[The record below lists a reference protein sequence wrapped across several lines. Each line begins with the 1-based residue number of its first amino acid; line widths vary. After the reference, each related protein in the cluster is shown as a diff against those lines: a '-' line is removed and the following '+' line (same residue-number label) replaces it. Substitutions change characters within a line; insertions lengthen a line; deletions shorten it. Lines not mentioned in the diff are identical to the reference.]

1 MCGASFSASAS
12 SNSFRV
18 SSTLP
23 RTYSLIWPL
32 DYFLRGTLFGC
43 IIFSDMVCFLLSEW
57 CVATS
62 FYQRSANHVS
72 FYDPFYLRNLL
83 YLIRH
88 IDPTLL
94 ATKKYRL
101 VFGKKL
107 AGIFRMAFN
116 PDVVYLYR
124 VGICLFEN
132 IGGDIINAVLD
143 HPFCAGFIIAGPDV
157 NLYVFTV

>member
-1 MCGASFSASAS
+1 MRRQFLRLG
-12 SNSFRV
+12 
-18 SSTLP
+18 LQQ
-23 RTYSLIWPL
+23 LIQGFFHVALDRFLDLAL

-72 FYDPFYLRNLL
+72 FYAPFYLRNLL

-107 AGIFRMAFN
+107 AGIF
-116 PDVVYLYR
+116 
-124 VGICLFEN
+124 
-132 IGGDIINAVLD
+132 
-143 HPFCAGFIIAGPDV
+143 
-157 NLYVFTV
+157 